1 MVLRWSHFTNPRGG
15 DYQAIEYDAS
25 SGRVYASCHCFN
37 QHWSRNDGGQNTI
50 FRGQGYTT
58 VGTVTRE
65 PEGSRSLYKRMPG
78 KQISTRIVVNDQD
91 EVIGFNMIGS
101 RWNHRILER
110 WILERRTLELVEQ
123 RLHEAQFDVEFGRI
137 KLEAMTPIEVTP

>member
-1 MVLRWSHFTNPRGG
+1 
-15 DYQAIEYDAS
+15 
-25 SGRVYASCHCFN
+25 
-37 QHWSRNDGGQNTI
+37 
-50 FRGQGYTT
+50 
-58 VGTVTRE
+58 
-65 PEGSRSLYKRMPG
+65 MPG
-78 KQISTRIVVNDQD
+78 KQISTRIVVNAKD